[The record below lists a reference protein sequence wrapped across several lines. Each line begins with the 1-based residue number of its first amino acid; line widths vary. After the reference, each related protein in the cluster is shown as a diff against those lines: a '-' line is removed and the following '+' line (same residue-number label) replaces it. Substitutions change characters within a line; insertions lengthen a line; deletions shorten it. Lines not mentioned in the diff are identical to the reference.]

1 MSKMTTFVRQELL
14 ALSRER
20 LPLAM
25 FVVFVSMISLSS
37 LIGWLTKTTVSDV
50 WMRTR
55 EAGLTT
61 AANPFAN
68 VSPLYYARNSI
79 IYIILIGTLMA
90 IISGVT
96 SALRDRNAG
105 TVDLILSRPTLRV
118 DYLLGKLTGI
128 AIWLALALL
137 AVGLISAVIITL
149 IFGAPLNV
157 VDYLRLASF
166 FLLALPLLVGF
177 AAVGLLGGLL
187 SKRETGA
194 LLVPISFWA
203 FVTFVIPQIG
213 TAARPVALLN
223 PVPIPPAVGG
233 PFDALNVFM
242 GPMAV
247 SEQFKAASGLILND
261 PDITG
266 NFSLALQSILG
277 FALIAAVMIF
287 TVKRTS
293 IRGVLSE

>member
-25 FVVFVSMISLSS
+25 FVVFVSMISLSG
-37 LIGWLTKTTVSDV
+37 LIGWLTETTVSDV

-55 EAGLTT
+55 DAGLTS

-96 SALRDRNAG
+96 SALRDRKAG
-105 TVDLILSRPTLRV
+105 TVDLILSRPTFRAH
-118 DYLLGKLTGI
+118 YLLGKLTGI
-128 AIWLALALL
+128 AIWLALALV
-137 AVGLISAVIITL
+137 AVGLISAVVITL
-149 IFGAPLNV
+149 IFGAPLNAA
-157 VDYLRLASF
+157 DYLRLASF